1 MSEHMDEVQ
10 LVKVLLDIHLFEDL
24 DYTQITSIIRAGEQ
38 RNVTPGEEICSSRTI
53 DESLILILVGKLA
66 LVSAE
71 GNKIANLVPIK
82 VLGEMGVF
90 TGQPRSS
97 SVVAEEEA
105 IILEIPVQ
113 NLEEVLEEDPQM
125 GNHMMVNLIKLLY
138 TRVHDTNQE
147 LHDEQQLGA
156 RLRDRL
162 AEVAPDDPLLA
173 ELFPDRLTEDD
184 I

>member
-1 MSEHMDEVQ
+1 MPEHMDEVQ
-10 LVKVLLDIHLFEDL
+10 LVKALLDIPLFEDL
-24 DYTQITSIIRAGEQ
+24 DYTQIASIIRAGEQ
-38 RNVTPGEEICSSRTI
+38 RTVAPGEVICNSRSI
-53 DESLILILVGKLA
+53 DGSLIVYLNGKLA

-71 GNKIANLVPIK
+71 GNKIADMQPVR

-90 TGQPRSS
+90 TGQTRSS
-97 SVVAEEEA
+97 SVVAEDEA
-105 IILEIPVQ
+105 TILEIPAQ

-138 TRVHDTNQE
+138 TRVHDTNE
-147 LHDEQQLGA
+147 DLHGEQQLVS

-162 AEVAPDDPLLA
+162 AEIAPDDPLLS

-184 I
+184 V